1 MTNAQLSKIV
11 EEQTNTINYLTNR
24 IGQLVDDMSILQTE
38 VNTFKAQVANDM
50 QRVVK
55 TIQAR

>member
-1 MTNAQLSKIV
+1 MTNAQLSKII

-55 TIQAR
+55 TIQTR